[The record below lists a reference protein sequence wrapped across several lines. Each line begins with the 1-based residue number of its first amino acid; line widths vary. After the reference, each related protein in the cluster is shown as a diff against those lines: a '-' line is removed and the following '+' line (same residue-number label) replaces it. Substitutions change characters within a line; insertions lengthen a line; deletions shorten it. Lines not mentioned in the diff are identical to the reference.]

1 MSADTVFSETV
12 RSEATQSEKIRFSDE
27 RLDEIAKLVKRY
39 PGPQSALMPVLYMA
53 QEDFGYI
60 SMDAQKMIAEVLGL
74 RLMQVR
80 EVVTFYTMFREQ
92 PCGTYLLEVCTNA
105 GCMLNGANE
114 LVAHMCDTLGIKQGE
129 TTPDGLFTVT
139 EVECAGACAGAPV
152 VQVNNAYHEK
162 VTPDSI
168 DALIAEK
175 RTEATKK

>member
-1 MSADTVFSETV
+1 MSAESICSDAV
-12 RSEATQSEKIRFSDE
+12 RFSDE
-27 RLDEIAKLVKRY
+27 RLAEIKTLVARY
-39 PGPQSALMPVLYMA
+39 PSAQSALMPVLYMA

-114 LVAHMCDTLGIKQGE
+114 LVSHMCDTLGIQLGE

-152 VQVNNAYHEK
+152 VQVNNIYHECA
-162 VTPDSI
+162 TAESM

-175 RTEATKK
+175 RTAGGE